1 MPETYGH
8 DLHLA
13 RLLPEF
19 TRLQA
24 ILGRKLRDTDS
35 WAPYAR
41 LVALHGWKRLIR
53 AAEQA
58 DPDKR
63 WANDLERLCNRYAD
77 EAKQE
82 AREAE
87 QRAREASRPKVA
99 DRKGMGEMFRS
110 VRERYGV

>member
-1 MPETYGH
+1 MPNPVPFSETPYIPEYKQ
-8 DLHLA
+8 LA
-13 RLLPEF
+13 
-19 TRLQA
+19 A
-24 ILGRKLRDTDS
+24 IVGKGKLRADLWDS
-35 WAPYAR
+35 WG
-41 LVALHGWKRLIR
+41 LIVAKHGWKRVLR
-53 AAEQA
+53 AANALE
-58 DPDKR
+58 PDER
-63 WANDLERLCNRYAD
+63 WPAQTERLCNRYAD